1 MSKSFKIRPI
11 NHGTVRADRNR
22 YCGPAVIS
30 AITGICT
37 GDAARRIRENTG
49 RKMITGTHPRE
60 VIDVLNQ
67 YDITATRQTMG
78 FSLNRSTGP
87 TLAAWL
93 KATVK
98 DRTADRVFLIVSGWH
113 WQLVQGRRYVCGLT
127 SEIVSIKDKRVKR
140 RARVADVYELT
151 ANWR

>member
-37 GDAARRIRENTG
+37 GDAAR
-49 RKMITGTHPRE
+49 
-60 VIDVLNQ
+60 
-67 YDITATRQTMG
+67 QTMG
-78 FSLNRSTGP
+78 FSLDRSTGP

>member
-1 MSKSFKIRPI
+1 MPKSFKIRPV

-22 YCGPAVIS
+22 YCGPSAIS

-60 VIDVLNQ
+60 VIQVLNQ
-67 YDITATRQTMG
+67 YDITATPHTIG
-78 FSLNRSTGP
+78 FNLNRTTGP

-93 KATVK
+93 RATVK
-98 DRTADRVFLIVSGWH
+98 ERTADRVFLIVSGWH

-127 SEIVSIKDKRVKR
+127 GDVVSIKSKAVRR
-140 RARVADVYELT
+140 RARVANVFELT